1 MTVVNEGDSAHEYR
15 VTAEAVETLVWL
27 AESKGID
34 RRRHRIVHRLR
45 SVHDSEGF
53 AALPEDLRARV
64 REVIAEPA
72 R

>member
-1 MTVVNEGDSAHEYR
+1 MNEGDSAPESG

-34 RRRHRIVHRLR
+34 RRRHRIVDRLR

-64 REVIAEPA
+64 REVIAESA